1 MREITVKTQKEWDD
15 VPKEF
20 EGHIYIQSKEKIV
33 IAQRKGFCVVAR
45 GNSSVVAWEN
55 SSVVAWENS
64 SVVAREN
71 SSVEARGNSSVVAW
85 ENSSVEARENSSVE
99 ARGNSSVVAWGNSSV
114 EARGNSSVV
123 AWENSS
129 VVARGNSSVV
139 ARGNSSVVAWENSS
153 VEARGNV
160 QIAKYSAFAKLQT
173 HGNARIVTLPQTAEE
188 YCDFY
193 GLEIREGNAILYKAV
208 REDLSAIHTSQ
219 FKYQVGGTFTETCD
233 PSKDRDCSY
242 GLHVSHL
249 NWAVDFG
256 RGRGYF
262 KIIECAVPLDKVVI
276 PKYTDG
282 KVRTSEL
289 TVLREVP
296 QEEWG
301 LYWKVISRRGR

>member
-55 SSVVAWENS
+55 SSVVAWE
-64 SVVAREN
+64 
-71 SSVEARGNSSVVAW
+71 
-85 ENSSVEARENSSVE
+85 
-99 ARGNSSVVAWGNSSV
+99 
-114 EARGNSSVV
+114 
-123 AWENSS
+123 
-129 VVARGNSSVV
+129 NSSVV